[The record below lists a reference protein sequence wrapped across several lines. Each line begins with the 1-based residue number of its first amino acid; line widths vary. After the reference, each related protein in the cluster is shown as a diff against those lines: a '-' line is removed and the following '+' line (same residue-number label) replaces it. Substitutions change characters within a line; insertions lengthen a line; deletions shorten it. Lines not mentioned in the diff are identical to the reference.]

1 MSLKKSVSFIL
12 VKTQTVLEFG
22 KYFVSVCLLNVFY
35 LLWRNFLA
43 TSYGELKLLNPGL
56 PIYIRC
62 CDGIKPHISTRMGNG
77 VYETSSVAGLDIQG
91 IERTLQRMVQKG
103 EEQAKKPLSGS
114 KACQTVRFA
123 DII

>member
-1 MSLKKSVSFIL
+1 MASNLIFPLVWVSQHYDEKPLRDKIL
-12 VKTQTVLEFG
+12 
-22 KYFVSVCLLNVFY
+22 
-35 LLWRNFLA
+35 
-43 TSYGELKLLNPGL
+43 
-56 PIYIRC
+56 
-62 CDGIKPHISTRMGNG
+62 GNG
-77 VYETSSVAGLDIQG
+77 VYETSSVAGLDIQGTLFLLVVTLIYFCKG

>member
-1 MSLKKSVSFIL
+1 MPSVSWRARLSHVFEEIR
-12 VKTQTVLEFG
+12 
-22 KYFVSVCLLNVFY
+22 FVYSSKNPNSVGV
-35 LLWRNFLA
+35 RNFLA

>member
-1 MSLKKSVSFIL
+1 
-12 VKTQTVLEFG
+12 
-22 KYFVSVCLLNVFY
+22 
-35 LLWRNFLA
+35 
-43 TSYGELKLLNPGL
+43 
-56 PIYIRC
+56 
-62 CDGIKPHISTRMGNG
+62 MGNG